1 MREFHAP
8 RAKILR
14 ARASQEISTPLFIG
28 IFAEKCVGT
37 GGAKTELV
45 LAVSVP
51 SLRLINCH
59 LNKKQLRSV
68 NI

>member
-8 RAKILR
+8 RVKILR
-14 ARASQEISTPLFIG
+14 ARASQKISTPRFIG

-45 LAVSVP
+45 LAVSV
-51 SLRLINCH
+51 SLLRPINCH

-68 NI
+68 NV